1 MQYLGPEST
10 HRRHTC
16 RRHSKVPRIAPST
29 GDQVGETIHMPNFLN
44 LNEIV
49 KRFQTD
55 PETQNEPVKR
65 MFICD
70 GQSMT
75 ANIATSSGDG
85 NKLHTQPDHEEIVI
99 VIDGEA
105 EFRIGDETRRVG
117 PGDFMFIPRNTL
129 HGRVR
134 TLTDSMSALSIY
146 APHFDRTKQNIIW
159 DESE

>member
-1 MQYLGPEST
+1 M
-10 HRRHTC
+10 
-16 RRHSKVPRIAPST
+16 APSEKSRCVR
-29 GDQVGETIHMPNFLN
+29 GDRMPNFLN

-49 KRFQTD
+49 QQFQTD
-55 PETQNEPVKR
+55 PATRNDPVKR

-70 GQSMT
+70 GQSIS
-75 ANIATSSGDG
+75 ANIATSSGEG
-85 NKLHTQPDHEEIVI
+85 SKLHTQPDHDEIVV

-146 APHFDRTKQNIIW
+146 APYFDRAKENIIW
-159 DESE
+159 EKGK